1 MVTASTKEA
10 QEGGESSYDRKS
22 ELKAFDDSKLGVK
35 GLLDAGITKIP
46 RIFINEQNKLDIS
59 SNNPHLSVPIIDLE
73 SFDKDAVVRAE
84 IINQIRDAC
93 KKWGFFLV
101 INHEIPE
108 SILSEMID
116 GIRRFHE
123 QDGEAK
129 KEWYTRD
136 YSRKVTYSSNFDLY
150 QASSTNW
157 RDTFACTLAPD
168 PPQPEQLPAV
178 CRDILMEY
186 SKHVRRLGFSL
197 FELLSE
203 ALGLH
208 PNHLKNMECAEG
220 ILLLG
225 HYYPACPEPELTLGT
240 SSHTDADFIT
250 ILIQDQMGGLQVLH
264 EDQWVN
270 IPPISGALVINVG
283 DLLQFVSNGNF
294 KSSEHRVL
302 AKNVGPRISVACFF
316 RKIIPVENTTRLYGP
331 IKELLSED
339 NPPIYRQENFPNEY
353 LMHYNSK
360 GLDGTSSLLRF
371 KFPDCIRGVGLFQV
385 VNHGIP
391 SNVLEEMVNGIRVF
405 NEQDPEVK
413 KEYYSRDMMRKPWT
427 SGTLLQSS
435 GSWAMVLE
443 ATTEYI
449 KHVMKLGDVL
459 FELLS
464 EALGLKPD
472 HLRAMGYTEG
482 SSTMVCH
489 YYPACPEPELTMGA
503 SKHTDPATLTI
514 LLQDQIGGLQ
524 VFHENQWAEVHPIAG
539 SLVINIGDFLQVMS
553 NGKLKSVY
561 HRVVAN
567 HVGPRISTAYFF
579 SGARTEPAKLC
590 GPLKELISEE
600 NPPVYRDFL
609 VAEYIG
615 KFMSKG

>member
-35 GLLDAGITKIP
+35 GLVDAGITKIP
-46 RIFINEQNKLDIS
+46 RIFINEQNKLDMS

-108 SILSEMID
+108 SVLSEMID

-186 SKHVRRLGFSL
+186 SKQVRRLGFSL

-302 AKNVGPRISVACFF
+302 AKNVGPRISVPCFF

-331 IKELLSED
+331 IKELLSEE

-353 LMHYNSK
+353 LMHYHSK

-371 KFPDCIRGVGLFQV
+371 KL
-385 VNHGIP
+385 
-391 SNVLEEMVNGIRVF
+391 
-405 NEQDPEVK
+405 
-413 KEYYSRDMMRKPWT
+413 
-427 SGTLLQSS
+427 
-435 GSWAMVLE
+435 
-443 ATTEYI
+443 
-449 KHVMKLGDVL
+449 
-459 FELLS
+459 
-464 EALGLKPD
+464 
-472 HLRAMGYTEG
+472 
-482 SSTMVCH
+482 
-489 YYPACPEPELTMGA
+489 
-503 SKHTDPATLTI
+503 
-514 LLQDQIGGLQ
+514 
-524 VFHENQWAEVHPIAG
+524 
-539 SLVINIGDFLQVMS
+539 
-553 NGKLKSVY
+553 
-561 HRVVAN
+561 
-567 HVGPRISTAYFF
+567 
-579 SGARTEPAKLC
+579 
-590 GPLKELISEE
+590 
-600 NPPVYRDFL
+600 
-609 VAEYIG
+609 
-615 KFMSKG
+615 